1 MFLLVGLGNP
11 GKTYANNRHNIG
23 FMVLESLEKFYN
35 TSKFIKK
42 FKSEYLKT
50 NINENIVFLLK
61 PMTYMNDSGI
71 AVKEIKDFYNISINN
86 IIVFHDEIDL
96 NLGDVRIKKGGSH
109 NGHNGLKSID
119 QFIGKNYNRVRIGVS
134 RPSKLYE
141 KNINE
146 NVSNWVLSDFSL
158 EDKTIWLNSLI
169 DNMSENISL
178 LINND
183 TNNFLKNI
191 KQIEF

>member
-23 FMVLESLEKFYN
+23 FMILESLEKFYN

-146 NVSNWVLSDFSL
+146 NVSNWVLSDFTL

>member
-23 FMVLESLEKFYN
+23 FMILESLEKFYN

-183 TNNFLKNI
+183 TNNFLKKI

>member
-23 FMVLESLEKFYN
+23 FMILENLEKFYN
-35 TSKFIKK
+35 TPKFTKK

-50 NINENIVFLLK
+50 NINENVVFLLK

-71 AVKEIKDFYNISINN
+71 AVKEIKDFYNISVDN
-86 IIVFHDEIDL
+86 IFVFHDEIDL
-96 NLGDVRIKKGGSH
+96 NSGDVRVKKGGSH

-119 QFIGKNYNRVRIGVS
+119 QFIGKNYNRVRMGVS

-141 KNINE
+141 NNINE
-146 NVSNWVLSDFSL
+146 NVSNWVLSDFTL
-158 EDKTIWLNSLI
+158 EDKTKWLNSLI
-169 DNMSENISL
+169 NNISDNILL

-183 TNNFLKNI
+183 INNFLKNI
-191 KQIEF
+191 K

>member
-23 FMVLESLEKFYN
+23 FKILESLEKFYN
-35 TSKFIKK
+35 TPKFTKK

-71 AVKEIKDFYNISINN
+71 AVKEIKDFYNISVDN
-86 IIVFHDEIDL
+86 IFVFHDEIDL
-96 NLGDVRIKKGGSH
+96 NPGDVRVKKGGSH

-119 QFIGKNYNRVRIGVS
+119 QFIGKNYNRVRMGVS

-141 KNINE
+141 NNINE
-146 NVSNWVLSDFSL
+146 NVSNWVLSDFTL
-158 EDKTIWLNSLI
+158 EDKTKWLNSLI
-169 DNMSENISL
+169 NNISDNILL

-183 TNNFLKNI
+183 INNFLKNI
-191 KQIEF
+191 K

>member
-23 FMVLESLEKFYN
+23 FMILESLEKFYN

-50 NINENIVFLLK
+50 NINENVVFLLK

-71 AVKEIKDFYNISINN
+71 AVKEIKDFYNISVDN
-86 IIVFHDEIDL
+86 IFVFHDEIDL
-96 NLGDVRIKKGGSH
+96 NPGDVRVKKGGSH

-119 QFIGKNYNRVRIGVS
+119 QFIGKNYNRVRMGVS

-141 KNINE
+141 NNINE
-146 NVSNWVLSDFSL
+146 NVSNWVLSDFTL
-158 EDKTIWLNSLI
+158 EDKTKWLNSLI
-169 DNMSENISL
+169 NNISDNILL

-183 TNNFLKNI
+183 INNFLKNI
-191 KQIEF
+191 K

>member
-23 FMVLESLEKFYN
+23 FMILESLKEFYN
-35 TSKFIKK
+35 TPKFIKK

-183 TNNFLKNI
+183 TNNFLKKI

>member
-23 FMVLESLEKFYN
+23 FMILESLEKFYN

-146 NVSNWVLSDFSL
+146 NVSNWVLSDFTL

-169 DNMSENISL
+169 DNISENISL

>member
-23 FMVLESLEKFYN
+23 FMILESLKNFYN
-35 TSKFIKK
+35 TPKFIKK

-50 NINENIVFLLK
+50 SINENIVFLLK

-119 QFIGKNYNRVRIGVS
+119 QFIGK
-134 RPSKLYE
+134 KL
-141 KNINE
+141 
-146 NVSNWVLSDFSL
+146 
-158 EDKTIWLNSLI
+158 
-169 DNMSENISL
+169 
-178 LINND
+178 
-183 TNNFLKNI
+183 
-191 KQIEF
+191 Q

>member
-23 FMVLESLEKFYN
+23 FMILESLEKLYN
-35 TSKFIKK
+35 TPKFTKK

-50 NINENIVFLLK
+50 NINENVVFLLK

-71 AVKEIKDFYNISINN
+71 AVKEIKDFYNISVDN
-86 IIVFHDEIDL
+86 IFVFHDEIDL
-96 NLGDVRIKKGGSH
+96 NPGDVRVKKGGSH

-119 QFIGKNYNRVRIGVS
+119 QFIGKNYNRVRMGVS

-141 KNINE
+141 NNINE
-146 NVSNWVLSDFSL
+146 NVSNWVLSDFTL
-158 EDKTIWLNSLI
+158 EDKTKWLNSLI
-169 DNMSENISL
+169 NNISDNILL

-183 TNNFLKNI
+183 INNFLKNI
-191 KQIEF
+191 K

>member
-23 FMVLESLEKFYN
+23 FMILENLEKFYN
-35 TSKFIKK
+35 TPKFTKK

-71 AVKEIKDFYNISINN
+71 AVKEIKDFYNISVDN
-86 IIVFHDEIDL
+86 IFVFHDEIDL
-96 NLGDVRIKKGGSH
+96 NPGDVRVKKGGSH

-119 QFIGKNYNRVRIGVS
+119 QFIGKNYNRVRMGVS

-141 KNINE
+141 NNINE
-146 NVSNWVLSDFSL
+146 NVSNWVLSDFTL
-158 EDKTIWLNSLI
+158 EDKTKWLNSLI
-169 DNMSENISL
+169 NNISDNILL

-183 TNNFLKNI
+183 INNFLKNI
-191 KQIEF
+191 K

>member
-23 FMVLESLEKFYN
+23 FMILESLEKFYN

-146 NVSNWVLSDFSL
+146 NVSNWVLSDFTL

-183 TNNFLKNI
+183 TNNFLKKI
-191 KQIEF
+191 KRIEI

>member
-11 GKTYANNRHNIG
+11 GKNYANNRHNIG
-23 FMVLESLEKFYN
+23 FMILESLGRFYN
-35 TSKFIKK
+35 SPKFIKK

-191 KQIEF
+191 KKMEF

>member
-11 GKTYANNRHNIG
+11 GKLYANNRHNIG
-23 FMVLESLEKFYN
+23 FMILENLEKFYN
-35 TSKFIKK
+35 TPKFTKK

-50 NINENIVFLLK
+50 NINENVVFLLK

-71 AVKEIKDFYNISINN
+71 AVKEIKDFYNISVDN
-86 IIVFHDEIDL
+86 IFVFHDEIDL
-96 NLGDVRIKKGGSH
+96 NPGDVRVKRGGSH

-119 QFIGKNYNRVRIGVS
+119 QFIGKNYNRVRMGVS

-141 KNINE
+141 NNINE
-146 NVSNWVLSDFSL
+146 NVSNWVLSDFTL
-158 EDKTIWLNSLI
+158 DDKTKWLNSLI
-169 DNMSENISL
+169 NNISDNILL

-183 TNNFLKNI
+183 INNFLKNI
-191 KQIEF
+191 K

>member
-23 FMVLESLEKFYN
+23 FMILESLEKFYD
-35 TSKFIKK
+35 TPKFTKK

-50 NINENIVFLLK
+50 NINENVVFLLK

-71 AVKEIKDFYNISINN
+71 AVKEIKDFYNISVDN
-86 IIVFHDEIDL
+86 IFVFHDEIDL
-96 NLGDVRIKKGGSH
+96 NPGDVRVKKGGSH

-119 QFIGKNYNRVRIGVS
+119 QFIGKNYNRVRMGVS

-141 KNINE
+141 NNINE
-146 NVSNWVLSDFSL
+146 NVSNWVLSDFTL
-158 EDKTIWLNSLI
+158 EDKTKWLNSLI
-169 DNMSENISL
+169 NNISDNILL

-183 TNNFLKNI
+183 INNFLKNI
-191 KQIEF
+191 K

>member
-23 FMVLESLEKFYN
+23 FMILESLEKFYN
-35 TSKFIKK
+35 TPKFTKK

-50 NINENIVFLLK
+50 NINENVVFLLK

-71 AVKEIKDFYNISINN
+71 AVKEIKDFYNISVDN
-86 IIVFHDEIDL
+86 IFVFHDEIDL
-96 NLGDVRIKKGGSH
+96 NPGDVRVKKGGSH

-119 QFIGKNYNRVRIGVS
+119 QFIGKNYNRVRMGVS

-141 KNINE
+141 NNINE
-146 NVSNWVLSDFSL
+146 NVSNWVLSDFTL
-158 EDKTIWLNSLI
+158 EDKTKWLNSLI
-169 DNMSENISL
+169 NNISDNILL

-183 TNNFLKNI
+183 INNFLKNI
-191 KQIEF
+191 K

>member
-1 MFLLVGLGNP
+1 MPQWV
-11 GKTYANNRHNIG
+11 HIQ
-23 FMVLESLEKFYN
+23 M
-35 TSKFIKK
+35 
-42 FKSEYLKT
+42 
-50 NINENIVFLLK
+50 
-61 PMTYMNDSGI
+61 
-71 AVKEIKDFYNISINN
+71 
-86 IIVFHDEIDL
+86 

-146 NVSNWVLSDFSL
+146 NVSNWVLSDFTL

-169 DNMSENISL
+169 DNSLTDNDLNIL
-178 LINND
+178 LKYLSVHSDSTTKLLEEASTKD
-183 TNNFLKNI
+183 TLTHASIMGKF
-191 KQIEF
+191 

>member
-23 FMVLESLEKFYN
+23 FMILESLKKFYN
-35 TSKFIKK
+35 TPKFIKK

-50 NINENIVFLLK
+50 NINENVVFLLK

-71 AVKEIKDFYNISINN
+71 AVKEIKDFYNISVDN
-86 IIVFHDEIDL
+86 IFVFHDEIDL
-96 NLGDVRIKKGGSH
+96 NPGDVRVKKGGSH

-119 QFIGKNYNRVRIGVS
+119 QFVGKNYNRVRMGVS

-141 KNINE
+141 NNINE
-146 NVSNWVLSDFSL
+146 NVSNWVLSDFTL
-158 EDKTIWLNSLI
+158 EDKTKWLNSLI
-169 DNMSENISL
+169 NNISDNILL

-183 TNNFLKNI
+183 INNFLKNI
-191 KQIEF
+191 K

>member
-23 FMVLESLEKFYN
+23 FMILESLKKISD
-35 TSKFIKK
+35 TQKFIKK

-50 NINENIVFLLK
+50 NINENVVFLLK

-71 AVKEIKDFYNISINN
+71 AVKEIKDFYNISVDN
-86 IIVFHDEIDL
+86 IFVFHDEIDL
-96 NLGDVRIKKGGSH
+96 NPGDVRIKKGGSH

-146 NVSNWVLSDFSL
+146 NVSNWVLSDFTL

>member
-23 FMVLESLEKFYN
+23 FMILESLEKFYN

-146 NVSNWVLSDFSL
+146 NVSNWVLSDFTL

-169 DNMSENISL
+169 DNMSENVSL

>member
-23 FMVLESLEKFYN
+23 FMILESLEKFYN
-35 TSKFIKK
+35 TPNFTKK

-50 NINENIVFLLK
+50 NINENVVFLLK

-71 AVKEIKDFYNISINN
+71 AVKEIKDFYNISVDN
-86 IIVFHDEIDL
+86 IFVFHDEIDL
-96 NLGDVRIKKGGSH
+96 NPGDVRVKKGGSH

-119 QFIGKNYNRVRIGVS
+119 QFIGKNYNRVRMGVS

-141 KNINE
+141 NNINE
-146 NVSNWVLSDFSL
+146 NVSNWVLSDFTL
-158 EDKTIWLNSLI
+158 EDKTKWLNSLI
-169 DNMSENISL
+169 NNISDNILL

-183 TNNFLKNI
+183 INNFLKNI
-191 KQIEF
+191 K

>member
-23 FMVLESLEKFYN
+23 FMILESLEKFYN
-35 TSKFIKK
+35 TPKFTKK

-50 NINENIVFLLK
+50 NINENVVFILK

-71 AVKEIKDFYNISINN
+71 AVKEIKDFYNISVDN
-86 IIVFHDEIDL
+86 IFVFHDEIDL
-96 NLGDVRIKKGGSH
+96 NPGDVRVKKGGSH

-119 QFIGKNYNRVRIGVS
+119 QFVGKNYNRVRMGVS

-141 KNINE
+141 NNINE
-146 NVSNWVLSDFSL
+146 NVSNWVLSDFTL
-158 EDKTIWLNSLI
+158 EDKTKWLNSLI
-169 DNMSENISL
+169 NNISDNILL

-183 TNNFLKNI
+183 INNFLKNI
-191 KQIEF
+191 K

>member
-11 GKTYANNRHNIG
+11 GKLYANNRHNIG
-23 FMVLESLEKFYN
+23 FMILESMEKFYN
-35 TSKFIKK
+35 TPKFTKK

-50 NINENIVFLLK
+50 NINENVVFLLK

-71 AVKEIKDFYNISINN
+71 AVKEIKDFYNISVDN
-86 IIVFHDEIDL
+86 IFVFHDEIDL
-96 NLGDVRIKKGGSH
+96 NPGDVRVKKGGSH

-119 QFIGKNYNRVRIGVS
+119 QFIGKNYNRVRMGVS

-141 KNINE
+141 NNINE
-146 NVSNWVLSDFSL
+146 NVSNWVLSDFTL
-158 EDKTIWLNSLI
+158 EDKTKWLNSLI
-169 DNMSENISL
+169 NNISDNILL

-183 TNNFLKNI
+183 INNFLKNI
-191 KQIEF
+191 K

>member
-23 FMVLESLEKFYN
+23 FMILESLEKFYD
-35 TSKFIKK
+35 TPKFTKK

-50 NINENIVFLLK
+50 NINENVVFLLK

-71 AVKEIKDFYNISINN
+71 AVKEIKDFYNISVDN
-86 IIVFHDEIDL
+86 IFVFHDEIDL
-96 NLGDVRIKKGGSH
+96 NPGDVRVKKGGSH

-119 QFIGKNYNRVRIGVS
+119 QFIGKNYNRVRMGVS

-141 KNINE
+141 NNINE
-146 NVSNWVLSDFSL
+146 NVSNWVLSDFTL
-158 EDKTIWLNSLI
+158 DDKTKWLNSLI
-169 DNMSENISL
+169 NNISDNILL
-178 LINND
+178 LINNEI
-183 TNNFLKNI
+183 NNFLKNI
-191 KQIEF
+191 K